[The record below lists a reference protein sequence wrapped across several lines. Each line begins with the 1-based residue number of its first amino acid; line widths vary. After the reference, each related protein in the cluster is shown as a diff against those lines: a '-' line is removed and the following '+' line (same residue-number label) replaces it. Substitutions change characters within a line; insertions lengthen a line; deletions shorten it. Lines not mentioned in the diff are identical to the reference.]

1 MNFRTDLALE
11 YKESLEKEP
20 DGVACSTV
28 SREDIRIIHMRI
40 EDERGAK
47 ELQRP
52 VGNYVT
58 IEVPPFSDYIM
69 DNESQIAAIAE
80 EFQRLLPKAGLTLV
94 VGLGNREITPDALG
108 PLAVQRILVTR
119 HIGKEV
125 SRTAGLD
132 ALRPVAAI
140 APGVLGQTGMETLEL
155 IHSLAGELRPSSVIV
170 IDALAAR
177 KVERLGCT
185 IQLSDTGIS
194 PGAGIGNHRPCI
206 NEEVIGAPVIS
217 VGVPT
222 VVDAATL
229 AADLVSP
236 ENQEDARIL
245 REMVAP
251 RGEAMMVTPKE
262 IDLLV
267 HRAAHVISMAIN
279 CSLQPDLSVE
289 EIGLLMS

>member
-140 APGVLGQTGMETLEL
+140 AP
-155 IHSLAGELRPSSVIV
+155 A
-170 IDALAAR
+170 
-177 KVERLGCT
+177 C
-185 IQLSDTGIS
+185 SD
-194 PGAGIGNHRPCI
+194 R
-206 NEEVIGAPVIS
+206 
-217 VGVPT
+217 
-222 VVDAATL
+222 
-229 AADLVSP
+229 
-236 ENQEDARIL
+236 
-245 REMVAP
+245 REW
-251 RGEAMMVTPKE
+251 R
-262 IDLLV
+262 
-267 HRAAHVISMAIN
+267 R
-279 CSLQPDLSVE
+279 
-289 EIGLLMS
+289 